1 MLKVKQVAELAGISV
16 RTLHHYDEIGLLE
29 PSKTESGYR
38 LYSSADLDNLQQIL
52 FFRELDFS
60 LKEIKKIMNDPSFDS
75 KEALRRHRKMLVEK
89 SVQINKMIKTIDK
102 TLKYRK
108 GEINMSNEE
117 KFTGFDFSKAN
128 SYEKEARERWGDK
141 VVNESNNIIKGREK
155 QIADEMNEI
164 YHKLATIRHLSPDS
178 SEAQTAINKWYNFLN
193 KIGDYSLEA
202 FEGLGQIYVADE
214 RFTKNIDK
222 FGDGL
227 AKFMCDAMK
236 VYARKN
242 K

>member
-1 MLKVKQVAELAGISV
+1 MLKVKQVAELAGISI

-60 LKEIKKIMNDPSFDS
+60 LKEIKKIMNDTSFDS
-75 KEALRRHRKMLVEK
+75 EQALRRHRKMLVEK

-108 GEINMSNEE
+108 GEINMSNKE
-117 KFTGFDFSKAN
+117 KFTGFDFSKDN

-141 VVNESNNIIKGREK
+141 VVNESNKNIKGREK

-164 YHKLATIRHLSPDS
+164 YHELAKIRHLSPDS

-227 AKFMCDAMK
+227 AKFMWDAMK

>member
-1 MLKVKQVAELAGISV
+1 MLKVKQVAELAGISI

-52 FFRELDFS
+52 FFRELDFP
-60 LKEIKKIMNDPSFDS
+60 LKEIKKIMNDTSFDS
-75 KEALRRHRKMLVEK
+75 EQALRRHRKMLVEK

-108 GEINMSNEE
+108 GEINMSNKE
-117 KFTGFDFSKAN
+117 KFTGFDFSKDN

-141 VVNESNNIIKGREK
+141 VVNESNKNIKGREK

-164 YHKLATIRHLSPDS
+164 YHELAKIRHLSPDS

-227 AKFMCDAMK
+227 AKFMWDAMK

>member
-1 MLKVKQVAELAGISV
+1 MLKVKQVAELAGISI

-52 FFRELDFS
+52 FFRELDFP
-60 LKEIKKIMNDPSFDS
+60 LKEIKKIMNDTSFDS
-75 KEALRRHRKMLVEK
+75 EQALRRHRKMLVEK

-108 GEINMSNEE
+108 GEINMSNKE
-117 KFTGFDFSKAN
+117 KFTGFDFSKDN

-141 VVNESNNIIKGREK
+141 VVNESNKNIKGREK

-164 YHKLATIRHLSPDS
+164 YHELAKIRHLSPDS